1 MNPDILHSLEKP
13 DLFEKFKTQVYK
25 DFELAGVI
33 DCLPVIE
40 SNNLS
45 HLKEVFFNAILK
57 LEVSNAL
64 KNLLYRVDINEK
76 QIKKAA
82 LKDPSLSLQHLLS
95 ELMIKRILQKVVLK
109 ELYSK

>member
-1 MNPDILHSLEKP
+1 MTPDILHSLEKP
-13 DLFEKFKTQVYK
+13 GLFEKFKMQVYK

-57 LEVSNAL
+57 LEMGNAL
-64 KNLLYRVDINEK
+64 KNLLYRIDITEL
-76 QIKKAA
+76 QIKQAYQ
-82 LKDPSLSLQHLLS
+82 KDPGIHLQQVLA

-109 ELYSK
+109 EMYSK